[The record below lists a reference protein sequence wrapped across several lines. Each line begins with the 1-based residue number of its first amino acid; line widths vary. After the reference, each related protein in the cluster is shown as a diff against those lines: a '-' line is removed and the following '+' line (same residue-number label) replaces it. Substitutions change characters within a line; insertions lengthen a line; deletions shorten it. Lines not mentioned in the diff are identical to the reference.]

1 MINLIR
7 DVKKGRLRSAYVE
20 APFDVAK
27 DKLERAGYHII
38 SLQENARL
46 RMQERRDSSVS
57 KDGNWTREGVL
68 YVPEKGV
75 FLVRNSPIMSHAKEA
90 TEVFNRIGK
99 EFYLT
104 NKQVEKALADSVNL
118 EGGAIPT
125 NRFGED
131 KRSVF
136 AFGEDAR
143 AYGEFLRDARIKEMP
158 IFILN
163 PSMESYVSPM
173 WLHKPNEL
181 KSGLD
186 GCYHYHN
193 PTLRVR
199 GLRDTKAVA

>member
-99 EFYLT
+99 EF
-104 NKQVEKALADSVNL
+104 
-118 EGGAIPT
+118 
-125 NRFGED
+125 
-131 KRSVF
+131 
-136 AFGEDAR
+136 
-143 AYGEFLRDARIKEMP
+143 
-158 IFILN
+158 
-163 PSMESYVSPM
+163 
-173 WLHKPNEL
+173 
-181 KSGLD
+181 
-186 GCYHYHN
+186 
-193 PTLRVR
+193 
-199 GLRDTKAVA
+199 